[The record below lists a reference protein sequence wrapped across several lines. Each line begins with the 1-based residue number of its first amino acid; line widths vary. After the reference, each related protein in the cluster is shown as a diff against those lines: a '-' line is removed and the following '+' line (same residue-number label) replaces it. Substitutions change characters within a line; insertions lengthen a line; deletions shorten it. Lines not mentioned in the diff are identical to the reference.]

1 MLNKIKRIIK
11 RINEW
16 WIRRNT
22 IQLPDNYIHV
32 EGNLS
37 KGIRMDARAEG
48 NLSKGLRM
56 DAHAEG
62 HATQRMG
69 QEVIQNNEKHCNH
82 NVLMEVNENDEL

>member
-11 RINEW
+11 RINDW

-37 KGIRMDARAEG
+37 KG
-48 NLSKGLRM
+48 LRM

-62 HATQRMG
+62 FTMG
-69 QEVIQNNEKHCNH
+69 QKIK
-82 NVLMEVNENDEL
+82 LTKTEVNENDRA